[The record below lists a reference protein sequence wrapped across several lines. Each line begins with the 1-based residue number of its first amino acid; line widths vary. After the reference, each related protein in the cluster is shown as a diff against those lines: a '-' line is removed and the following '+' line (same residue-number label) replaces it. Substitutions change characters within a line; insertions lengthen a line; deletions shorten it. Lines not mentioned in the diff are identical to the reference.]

1 MKPIYDFYTLLKDP
15 RHIVITMHE
24 KPDAD
29 AMGSSL
35 GLKHFL
41 IQLGH
46 EVTVISP
53 TNWTSMLNW
62 MPGAK
67 DVLDFEKNTDKSI
80 EILKAADWLFCLD
93 FNAFHRTRK
102 MAPVLEELTCK
113 KILIDHHQQPDED
126 SFDFGVSNTAK
137 SSTAEMIYDFIVDS
151 GNRDKLTKEVN
162 ECIYAGVVADTGSFR
177 FSSTHAG
184 VHKMVAELKDR
195 GLDHTFIHESL
206 FDNFHENRLRFIG
219 NVLLNRL
226 EVIYELNTAIVV
238 IPKEDIEKYDI
249 KTGDT
254 EGLVN
259 YPLSITGIKLAAL
272 VIDRDDLRKWSFRS
286 KGDFDCNTFARN
298 YFEGG
303 GHFHAAGGR
312 STESLEDARTK
323 FLASIK
329 ENKSS
334 LI

>member
-1 MKPIYDFYTLLKDP
+1 MKPIYDFYPLLNDP
-15 RHIVITMHE
+15 KRVVITMHE

-41 IQLGH
+41 TQLGH
-46 EVTVISP
+46 EVIVISP
-53 TNWTSMLNW
+53 TNWTSLLSW
-62 MPGAK
+62 MPGAF
-67 DVLDFEKNTDKSI
+67 DVLDFEKNTDKANI
-80 EILKAADWLFCLD
+80 ALQHADWLFCLD

-102 MAPVLEELTCK
+102 MASVLATLTCK
-113 KILIDHHQQPDED
+113 KILIDHHQQPDEN
-126 SFDFGVSNTAK
+126 SFNFGVSNTAK
-137 SSTAEMIYDFIVDS
+137 SSTAEMIYDFIVES
-151 GNRDKLTKEVN
+151 GHRDKLSKEVN
-162 ECIYAGVVADTGSFR
+162 ECIYAGVIADTGSFR

-184 VHKMVAELKDR
+184 VHKMVAELKDK
-195 GLDHTFIHESL
+195 GLEHTHVHEEL
-206 FDNFHENRLRFIG
+206 FDNFLENRLRFIG
-219 NVLLNRL
+219 NVLLNRM
-226 EVIYELNTAIVV
+226 EVIYELNTALIV
-238 IPKEDIEKYDI
+238 IPKDDIEQYDI

-259 YPLSITGIKLAAL
+259 YPLSIKGIKLAAL
-272 VIDRDDLRKWSFRS
+272 LIDRDEQRKWSFRS

-312 STESLEDARTK
+312 SSESLEEAKTK
-323 FLASIK
+323 FIVSIN